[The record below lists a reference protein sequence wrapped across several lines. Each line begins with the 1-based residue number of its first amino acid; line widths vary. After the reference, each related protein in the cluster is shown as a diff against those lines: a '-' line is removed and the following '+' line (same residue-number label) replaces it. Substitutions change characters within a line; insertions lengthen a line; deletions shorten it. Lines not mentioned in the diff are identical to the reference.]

1 MKNFYS
7 LLTLFL
13 FFLNLGFAQTIIYDE
28 DFTGQLNKGATY
40 NTTTNL
46 TEVDLSG
53 VNWTIDISSVTFNT
67 GDRFKVVNGNRFLE
81 ARDLDGQAIW
91 YSPSINISSFT
102 DIQFSLDATESSPAN
117 DNLEDAD
124 TFITEFRID
133 GGAWTQA
140 GNNGFI
146 QNDYANTVVSHNTL
160 LNGNTLELRVLIT
173 NNGDGERMRIDNV
186 LVQGIAPI
194 TPTLTINPNT
204 NTIPALNVIENNVSL
219 TEETFSVQG
228 SSLTNDIII
237 TAPAEFVIS
246 ENANGPYLNTITLTQ
261 TGGTVN
267 LTTIYTKLAFGLT
280 ANTYSNT
287 IIVSSTGATN
297 ELVSG
302 SGTVIAHTPAANC
315 GELLRSEEHEAA
327 AGTANEQYI
336 VLYYPTNTAI
346 DLSNYQIA
354 RFLNGRVNYNP
365 TIRTIPAAQG
375 FIAPYS
381 TFLIARNNSEL
392 CNTGIAD
399 YCTGSGAL
407 NFDGNDVI
415 ALQNSNGV
423 NIDVV
428 GVLNVNNQFAQNVN
442 LVRNSNVQI
451 PTPIYNNADWSSN
464 PSNSISLLGS
474 HISDCECSTT
484 VTWDGTSWA
493 PFAPDSSTA
502 VSLTGDYNA
511 NMLTPGFTACSLS
524 INAGVTLTV
533 ENDYTVEVKNNVT
546 NSGTIIVQTNGSFVQ
561 NNDSGVF
568 QNTGGTSSV
577 SKLSAFAS
585 DWLEYTYWSS
595 PVSGETIGNALS
607 PSNPNRRFRF
617 RSENFEDNYAETN
630 NANPVINM
638 QDDED
643 DNGNVWLLM
652 SAADAMTPGVG
663 YASTLSTTAFSTP
676 PGGGTA
682 PPVRVNHEFIGAFNN
697 GIIPVTIYRNDA
709 INTISS
715 VSGDKNWNLIGN
727 PYASAVS
734 IPDFFAENMYSST
747 NTSGT
752 IDGLIYYWSHENPPL
767 NTNNGNSQNNFSQSD
782 YVMVNELGGTTA
794 GDHNGDGT
802 IDANDIPDEFIPS
815 GQGFFVTYNDMAP
828 GAPSSITSLDTGAV
842 IMENQVTF
850 RNSMRVSGNNDL
862 FYRNAN
868 QPIETNKLWLN
879 LTTDTGV
886 FSQLLVGYKQGATNG
901 LDGARFDAI
910 RNRSFG
916 DQTFF
921 YSIIENNN
929 LNYAIQGKAPES
941 LTIDEV
947 IPLGIYTS
955 ITNPATFTIS
965 ISQFEGDFLSN
976 NTIYLKDNYASS
988 IHDLNASDYSFT
1000 TTNGEFRDR
1009 FEIVFNASSLAV
1021 EAFSPNETNLT
1032 IIELQDENVQ
1042 FSLNGNNNLR
1052 IEAVRIIDILGRELY
1067 NFRGSEKTEI
1077 YNLSKLSTSTYIAQ
1091 VTLSNGKVIAKK
1103 AIKK

>member
-1 MKNFYS
+1 MKKCYS
-7 LLTLFL
+7 LLITCFVI
-13 FFLNLGFAQTIIYDE
+13 FNYAYAQTTIYNE
-28 DFTGQLNKGATY
+28 DFSGQLNKGASY
-40 NTTTNL
+40 NNTTGT
-46 TEVDLSG
+46 TDIDLSG
-53 VNWTIDISSVTFNT
+53 VNWTIDVSSTTFDN

-102 DIQFSLDATESSPAN
+102 DIQFSLDATESSPAG

-146 QNDYANTVVSHNTL
+146 QNDYTNTVVSHNTL

-173 NNGDGERMRIDNV
+173 NDGNGERMRIDNV

-194 TPTLTINPNT
+194 TPTITINPNT
-204 NTIPALNVIENNVSL
+204 NTIPALSVVENNVSL

-261 TGGTVN
+261 TGGTIN
-267 LTTIYTKLAFGLT
+267 PTTIYTKLAFGLT
-280 ANTYSNT
+280 PNTYSNT
-287 IIVSSTGATN
+287 ITVSSTGATN

-315 GELLRSEEHEAA
+315 GELLISEYHEAA

-336 VLYYPTNTAI
+336 ELYNPTNTAI

-354 RFLNGRVNYNP
+354 RFINGRVNYNP
-365 TIRTIPAAQG
+365 AIRTIPAAQG

-392 CNTGIAD
+392 CNNGIAD

-428 GVLNVNNQFAQNVN
+428 GVLNVNNNFGQNVN
-442 LVRNSNVQI
+442 LVRNSNVQT
-451 PTPIYNNADWSSN
+451 PTPTYNITDWSSN
-464 PSNSISLLGS
+464 PSNSITLLGS
-474 HISDCECSTT
+474 HVSDCECSTT
-484 VTWDGTSWA
+484 VTWDGTSWT

-502 VSLTGDYNA
+502 VILTGDYNA
-511 NMLTPGFTACSLS
+511 SMLTPGFTACSLS
-524 INAGVTLTV
+524 VNTGVTLTV

-561 NNDSGVF
+561 NNDSAIF

-607 PSNPNRRFRF
+607 PSSPNRRFGF
-617 RSENFEDNYAETN
+617 NAENFEDNYAETN
-630 NANPVINM
+630 NNNPVIDM

-643 DNGNVWLLM
+643 DNGNVWQLM
-652 SAADAMTPGVG
+652 NAADTMIPGTG
-663 YASTLSTTAFSTP
+663 YAATLSTTAFSPP
-676 PGGGTA
+676 PGGGPA
-682 PPVRVNHEFIGAFNN
+682 PPVRINHEFIGELNN
-697 GIIPVTIYRNDA
+697 GVIPVTIYRNDN
-709 INTISS
+709 INTITS

-727 PYASAVS
+727 PYASAIS
-734 IPDFFAENMYSST
+734 IPEFFAENMYSSS
-747 NTSGT
+747 NTTGT
-752 IDGLIYYWSHENPPL
+752 IDGVIYYWSHENPPL
-767 NTNNGNSQNNFSQSD
+767 NSNNGNSQNNFSQSD
-782 YVMVNELGGTTA
+782 YVMVNELGGTIA
-794 GDHNGDGT
+794 GDHNGDGV
-802 IDANDIPDEFIPS
+802 IDANDTPDEFIPS
-815 GQGFFVTYNDMAP
+815 GQGFFVTYNDLAP
-828 GAPSSITSLDTGAV
+828 GTASATTSLDSGAI
-842 IMENQVTF
+842 IMENEVTF
-850 RNSMRVSGNNDL
+850 RNAMRVSGNNDL

-886 FSQLLVGYKQGATNG
+886 FSQLLVGYKQGATNA
-901 LDGARFDAI
+901 LDGANFDAI
-910 RNRSFG
+910 RNRSTG
-916 DQTFF
+916 NQTFF
-921 YSIIENNN
+921 YSIIENSN

-965 ISQFEGDFLSN
+965 ISHFEGDFLNN
-976 NTIYLKDNYASS
+976 NTIYLKDNYTSV
-988 IHDLNASDYSFT
+988 IHDLSASNYNFT

-1009 FEIVFNASSLAV
+1009 FEVVFNANSLAV
-1021 EAFSPNETNLT
+1021 EAFSTNETNLT
-1032 IIELQDENVQ
+1032 IVELQDDNVQ
-1042 FSLNGNNNLR
+1042 FSLSGNSNLK
-1052 IEAVRIIDILGRELY
+1052 IEAVRIID
-1067 NFRGSEKTEI
+1067 
-1077 YNLSKLSTSTYIAQ
+1077 
-1091 VTLSNGKVIAKK
+1091 
-1103 AIKK
+1103 